1 MVVQAQPGSHITH
14 LPTAKQPDRP
24 TVIDVQ
30 NVEFTFTRKT
40 GVFDLTFQVP
50 AGTIFGLIGP
60 SGCGKTT
67 TVRLLNG
74 LYQPERGSVRV
85 LDHRENRFTTHTR
98 ERIGYMP
105 QQFVLYPNLTVWE
118 NLNFVAS
125 LYGLGY
131 MRRRKQLQQLLEFVE
146 LTDVRSRL
154 AGKLSGGMQRRL
166 LLACSLVHNPTLL
179 FADEPTVGIDPV
191 LRAKFWDAFHTLR
204 DQGHTLFI
212 TTQYVSEAAY
222 CDLVGVMRAGRLIYF
237 DTPEGLRQ
245 QAMQGESIKLVVTPE
260 RIMDAARLIYPRPEV
275 REIRQDHTHPGMLY
289 VYVTVAAE
297 MIPTLVTLLEEHP
310 EITVEQAEEYQLPFD
325 DIFIALMEKAD
336 QAYA

>member
-1 MVVQAQPGSHITH
+1 MAVQTQPGPRVTH
-14 LPTAKQPDRP
+14 LPPAKQPRRP
-24 TVIDVQ
+24 TVIDVED
-30 NVEFTFTRKT
+30 VDFTFTRET

-74 LYQPERGSVRV
+74 LYRPDQGSVRV
-85 LDHRENRFTTHTR
+85 LDQRKNRFTTRTR

-105 QQFVLYPNLTVWE
+105 QQFVLYPNLTVGE

-131 MRRRKQLQQLLEFVE
+131 MNRRKQLRQLLEFVE
-146 LTDVRSRL
+146 LADVRNRL

-166 LLACSLVHNPTLL
+166 LLACSLVHNPVLL

-191 LRAKFWDAFHTLR
+191 LRAKFWDSFHTLR

-237 DTPEGLRQ
+237 DTPEGLRR
-245 QAMQGESIKLVVTPE
+245 QAMQGEIIKLTVTPE
-260 RIMDAARLIYPRPEV
+260 RIMDAARLIYPHPEV
-275 REIRQDHTHPGMLY
+275 NEIRQDHTQPGMLY
-289 VYVTVAAE
+289 VYVTSAAE
-297 MIPTLVTLLEEHP
+297 MIPTLVTLLGDHP

>member
-1 MVVQAQPGSHITH
+1 MAVQAQPGTH
-14 LPTAKQPDRP
+14 VPYLPTSKQPDRP

-30 NVEFTFTRKT
+30 DVEFTFTQRS
-40 GVFDLTFQVP
+40 GVFGLTFQVP

-85 LDHRENRFTTHTR
+85 LDHRENRFTTRTR

-146 LTDVRSRL
+146 LTDVRNRL

-166 LLACSLVHNPTLL
+166 LLACSLVHNPALL

-191 LRAKFWDAFHTLR
+191 LRAKFWDSFHMLR

-245 QAMQGESIKLVVTPE
+245 QAMQGEIIKLVVTPK
-260 RIMDAARLIYPRPEV
+260 RVIDAARLIYPRPDV
-275 REIRQDHTHPGMLY
+275 HEIRQDHAHPGMLY
-289 VYVTVAAE
+289 VYVASAAE

-310 EITVEQAEEYQLPFD
+310 GITVEQAEEYQLPFD